1 MEYITV
7 LAKVKL
13 LLKSVMYMGSTHF
26 VITIYWSCDVITPD
40 PKIDMIKMNMSR
52 NSLNK
57 SNIAKSNLLLKN
69 TEITKSCIIE
79 FEI

>member
-13 LLKSVMYMGSTHF
+13 LLKSVMYMGSSHF

-52 NSLNK
+52 NS
-57 SNIAKSNLLLKN
+57 
-69 TEITKSCIIE
+69 
-79 FEI
+79 F